1 MAEAK
6 TIIEEHIETYLGRD
20 AEGRAIIRTADGN
33 VIHRKSKTDWARLN
47 ALTDDDIKAAMA
59 DDPDWAGFEEIDWST
74 IEVKPFR
81 AKQPISIR
89 LDPDVLDYF
98 RTEGPGYQG
107 RINTVLRHYMETK
120 RRVGG

>member
-6 TIIEEHIETYLGRD
+6 TVTEERIETFLGRD
-20 AEGRAIIRTADGN
+20 AEGRAIVRKHDGTI
-33 VIHRKSKTDWARLN
+33 IHRHDETDWARLD
-47 ALTDDDIKAAMA
+47 ALTEDDIKAAMA
-59 DDPDWAGFEEIDWST
+59 DDPDWAGFEDIDWST

-81 AKQPISIR
+81 PKQPISIR

-98 RTEGPGYQG
+98 KTEGPGYQG

-120 RRVGG
+120 RKAG

>member
-1 MAEAK
+1 MAETKSLAV
-6 TIIEEHIETYLGRD
+6 ERIETHLGRD
-20 AEGRAIIRTADGN
+20 VEGRAIIRMADGTI
-33 VIHRKSKTDWARLN
+33 VHRESKTDWARVD

-81 AKQPISIR
+81 PKQPISIR

-98 RTEGPGYQG
+98 KGEGPGYQG
-107 RINTVLRHYMETK
+107 RINTVLRHYMEAK
-120 RRVGG
+120 RKAG